1 MHPIPTSILSSLLLA
16 FCSLLTGCGEAKA
29 TGGGERP
36 TATDPK
42 STIALQLSQLQAGD
56 AAALRAGMTE
66 RLRERITQELV
77 DKAKEQAGK
86 ATIDELVG
94 SVEMGTAEGKPTA
107 KIMMKNGRSLTTLI
121 ETDGKWLA
129 DTIWF
134 K

>member
-1 MHPIPTSILSSLLLA
+1 MHPIRTSILSSLLLA
-16 FCSLLTGCGEAKA
+16 FCPLLTGCGEAKA

-36 TATDPK
+36 AATDPK
-42 STIALQLSQLQAGD
+42 STIALQLGQLQAGD

-94 SVEMGTAEGKPTA
+94 SVELGTAEGKTTA